1 MHTGDIVCAPRGKP
15 SVGLRCI
22 KCIQRVE
29 EIERQR
35 GGKKS
40 PEGNDNSRT
49 GQMSLPATAPIL
61 WHKVAGRRGGWG
73 QK

>member
-35 GGKKS
+35 GGKKA
-40 PEGNDNSRT
+40 PKET
-49 GQMSLPATAPIL
+49 TTA
-61 WHKVAGRRGGWG
+61 AQAR
-73 QK
+73 